1 MKHHVHVYLTVRVKT
16 EVDAADHEA
25 AMRTADGL
33 LFDRTLPVRF
43 STTAKNVLEAEY
55 AEEVTGY
62 LVEKCDGA
70 GGPDYEDS
78 RVYGADHRPEVDLRG
93 LLREAVSMLVE
104 FDAMPG
110 VDAEKLARA
119 HQIMAIVSAL

>member
-1 MKHHVHVYLTVRVKT
+1 MKHYVHVYLTVRVKT

-33 LFDRTLPVRF
+33 LFDKLLPVRF
-43 STTAKNVLEAEY
+43 STTAKHVLEAEY

-62 LVEKCDGA
+62 LVERDDGA

-78 RVYGADHRPEVDLRG
+78 RVYGADHRPEVDLRVM
-93 LLREAVSMLVE
+93 LREAVSMLGE
-104 FDAMPG
+104 LASMPR
-110 VDAEKLARA
+110 VDAEKFVRA
-119 HQIMAIVSAL
+119 HQIMAIVSGL